1 MKFDEVSQALENIK
15 HNFFHT
21 TPTTLLE
28 DPLKVIHFKIWVVS
42 RKFGQF
48 FTNKTCPEGENGLD
62 MTAALFFWKV
72 MIDIKYVFTT
82 VVVEYKCGHT
92 D

>member
-1 MKFDEVSQALENIK
+1 ML
-15 HNFFHT
+15 
-21 TPTTLLE
+21 PTTLLE

-92 D
+92 DVVWLECV

>member
-15 HNFFHT
+15 HNFFIL
-21 TPTTLLE
+21 PTTLLE

-82 VVVEYKCGHT
+82 KYKCGHISLVY
-92 D
+92 